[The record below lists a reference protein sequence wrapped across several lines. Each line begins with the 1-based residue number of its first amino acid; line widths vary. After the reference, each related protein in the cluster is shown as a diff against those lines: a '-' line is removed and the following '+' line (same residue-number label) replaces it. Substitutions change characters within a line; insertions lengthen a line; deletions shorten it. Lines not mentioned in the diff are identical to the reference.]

1 MSGKWA
7 TKCPGYTTGKYEL
20 VFFSGI
26 PGFVGGGFTAF
37 SLRIIFSANYPGG
50 FFVYIAERNPG
61 VQFFF
66 ERLANLEIVSIYLV
80 KFKCVLQSIRE
91 MNEKTNPNI
100 LVAEDVESNF
110 LYIKA
115 VLSKLN
121 ATIFW
126 AKSGVEAIEICERE
140 NSIDLVFMDLQMPE
154 MNGYEATQILKK
166 KFPNL
171 PIVAQT
177 AFAMSDDRE
186 KALDSGCD
194 DYLAKPIKSKDLL
207 SVVEKYVK

>member
-1 MSGKWA
+1 MSEK
-7 TKCPGYTTGKYEL
+7 
-20 VFFSGI
+20 
-26 PGFVGGGFTAF
+26 
-37 SLRIIFSANYPGG
+37 
-50 FFVYIAERNPG
+50 
-61 VQFFF
+61 
-66 ERLANLEIVSIYLV
+66 IY
-80 KFKCVLQSIRE
+80 
-91 MNEKTNPNI
+91 PNI
-100 LVAEDVESNF
+100 LIAEDVESNF
-110 LYIKA
+110 LYLKA

-126 AKSGVEAIEICERE
+126 AKNGIEAVDIC
-140 NSIDLVFMDLQMPE
+140 NDKNAIDLIFMDLQMPE

-166 KFPNL
+166 RYPNM

-207 SVVEKYVK
+207 SVVEKFLKL

>member
-1 MSGKWA
+1 
-7 TKCPGYTTGKYEL
+7 
-20 VFFSGI
+20 
-26 PGFVGGGFTAF
+26 
-37 SLRIIFSANYPGG
+37 
-50 FFVYIAERNPG
+50 
-61 VQFFF
+61 
-66 ERLANLEIVSIYLV
+66 
-80 KFKCVLQSIRE
+80 
-91 MNEKTNPNI
+91 MNEKTYPNI
-100 LVAEDVESNF
+100 LIAEDVESNF
-110 LYIKA
+110 LYLKA

-126 AKSGVEAIEICERE
+126 AKNGIEAVEICEN

-154 MNGYEATQILKK
+154 MNGYEATEILKK
-166 KFPNL
+166 KFPTL

-207 SVVEKYVK
+207 SVVEKFIKI